1 MIDQNKF
8 AQNWIADWNSHDL
21 DEILSHYTDDFEI
34 TTPMIKMAL
43 GNDTGTLK
51 GKQAIREYWEQ
62 ALQKFPDLE
71 FKLFNVAQGV
81 HSVVLYYQSVMDKKA
96 MEVMFFDDDNK
107 IYKVIAH
114 YSD

>member
-1 MIDQNKF
+1 MIDKNEF
-8 AQNWIADWNSHDL
+8 AQNWIADWNSHDIQR
-21 DEILSHYTDDFEI
+21 ILSHYTDNFEI

-43 GNDTGTLK
+43 GDDTGTLK

-71 FKLFNVAQGV
+71 FKLFDVAQGV
-81 HSVVLYYQSVMDKKA
+81 HSIVLYYQSVMDKKA
-96 MEVMFFDDDNK
+96 MEVMFFNDNHK